1 MTELSQN
8 ADGQWMRDPQLLDLV
23 SNALHAMPSLAYMDV
38 PLAQSVVASRI
49 VSVVWNLL
57 AQRSWSL
64 AARHHG
70 PPQSYIGL
78 LSSQPLRQRRAMQ
91 LIEQEWKALTL
102 LEQRRLTWAP
112 AKRLWDDLQYARI
125 RPLRLFWSL
134 CESCNYNCRA
144 CDSASSLL
152 RGMLEVW
159 PDNKIVEDCHNV
171 VKADTMKTRSS
182 KRNSDRQS
190 DVMCH
195 SKILESRNLRHT
207 SMVTKQAWLSRGG
220 PLHQR
225 RATALAS
232 AQGKRRHRHYSQKHR
247 MPKRWSELMGKKVWG
262 TSTEANHRRCVA
274 AWNWYQVGRPSSTAP
289 GGQPPKLADALL
301 TRLLSCEMVVQR
313 GDLLFASLGSYSW
326 GALVYPL
333 HILHADSDGLRTFR
347 WGGHDSAVLFVHV
360 LDVAEW
366 SVLSWTSALAPAQ
379 GIVLQ
384 EVAPPQSLLEFS
396 LREQCASL
404 SADLLQ
410 QIAGCLGV
418 PLQAPRQ
425 ADRLQLLRGIAE
437 DVFKDCPNREQIV
450 TDILKRD
457 KSAPTQNP
465 VATLLM
471 DPLFEA
477 AFDEMG
483 QDDQF
488 EFPDV
493 RKEKT
498 RGRVR
503 RHVARHQESAR
514 ERKKQRIMGA
524 SRAGCT
530 TRRRRGG

>member
-1 MTELSQN
+1 
-8 ADGQWMRDPQLLDLV
+8 
-23 SNALHAMPSLAYMDV
+23 
-38 PLAQSVVASRI
+38 
-49 VSVVWNLL
+49 
-57 AQRSWSL
+57 
-64 AARHHG
+64 
-70 PPQSYIGL
+70 
-78 LSSQPLRQRRAMQ
+78 
-91 LIEQEWKALTL
+91 
-102 LEQRRLTWAP
+102 
-112 AKRLWDDLQYARI
+112 
-125 RPLRLFWSL
+125 
-134 CESCNYNCRA
+134 
-144 CDSASSLL
+144 
-152 RGMLEVW
+152 
-159 PDNKIVEDCHNV
+159 
-171 VKADTMKTRSS
+171 
-182 KRNSDRQS
+182 
-190 DVMCH
+190 
-195 SKILESRNLRHT
+195 
-207 SMVTKQAWLSRGG
+207 
-220 PLHQR
+220 
-225 RATALAS
+225 
-232 AQGKRRHRHYSQKHR
+232 

-262 TSTEANHRRCVA
+262 TCTEANHRRCVA
-274 AWNWYQVGRPSSTAP
+274 AWNWYQLGRPSSTAP

-301 TRLLSCEMVVQR
+301 TRLLSCEMVAQR
-313 GDLLFASLGSYSW
+313 GDLLFASLGSFSW

-418 PLQAPRQ
+418 PIQ
-425 ADRLQLLRGIAE
+425 ADRWQLLRGIAE

-457 KSAPTQNP
+457 KSAPTQHP

-477 AFDEMG
+477 AWDEIG
-483 QDDQF
+483 QDDQL

-514 ERKKQRIMGA
+514 ERKKQRIRGRVGRGA
-524 SRAGCT
+524 PPADGEVADEGDPSLAPAQENIEEQVVEPPPPEPHRVPREPRSIPWGMSGDGRPLFMLANTYKFGSLSAITVTCNLHVHSGRRCNKSLTLGACFSEEEALWRIKAWCVAGLRWPDGDDARQLHMDPAFFNPRT
-530 TRRRRGG
+530 VATEELQSLEELNALVNA